1 MAAHPERTLL
11 PERAHSVAGHF
22 DASATFAGPTLE
34 VEAEAVPDLCTDALR
49 LGGGAEARGS
59 LQHYL
64 ARGTTLDEPTGRRI
78 FQAAAGI
85 LQAGRPAREPA
96 AVLAT

>member
-1 MAAHPERTLL
+1 VAAHPERTLL
-11 PERAHSVAGHF
+11 PERAHSVAGHC
-22 DASATFAGPTLE
+22 DASATSEGPTLE
-34 VEAEAVPDLCTDALR
+34 GEAEAVADRCADALG
-49 LGGGAEARGS
+49 LGGGAEARGY